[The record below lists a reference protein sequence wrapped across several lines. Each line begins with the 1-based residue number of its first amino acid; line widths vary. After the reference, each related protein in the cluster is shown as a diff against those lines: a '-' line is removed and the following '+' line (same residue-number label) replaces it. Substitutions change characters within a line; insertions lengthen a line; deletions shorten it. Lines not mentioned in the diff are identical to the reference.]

1 MIEEDPMIKN
11 DLVTWEIQEWIP
23 INESQTKLFI
33 TDASEYF
40 NDFASKILRE
50 LPKNIKLGTD
60 VIFNV
65 KALENDFNAIK
76 EKIDERVDKK

>member
-1 MIEEDPMIKN
+1 MDY
-11 DLVTWEIQEWIP
+11 
-23 INESQTKLFI
+23 
-33 TDASEYF
+33 ASTTG
-40 NDFASKILRE
+40 NTDFASKILRE

-76 EKIDERVDKK
+76 EKIDERVDKKAFDANRKTKT